1 MRLHKMKIEKQIENL
16 IPKVEESEK
25 TKSRLRKNLDEQLYN
40 NLPRKKVSKRNDI
53 NINKYKGQGSYR
65 GDSPLD
71 D

>member
-1 MRLHKMKIEKQIENL
+1 MKIEKQIENL

-25 TKSRLRKNLDEQLYN
+25 TKSQLRKNLDEQLYN

-53 NINKYKGQGSYR
+53 NINKYKKHGSYR